1 MERNGNRTIG
11 NVEFD
16 SGHKQRN
23 NLGPFVSTKDVPD
36 FSKVAKSIEDLLVG
50 DLLRSKFCLPVANL
64 P

>member
-23 NLGPFVSTKDVPD
+23 DLGPFVCTKNVPD
-36 FSKVAKSIEDLLVG
+36 FFKVAERIEDLLVG
-50 DLLRSKFCLPVANL
+50 DLLGV
-64 P
+64 